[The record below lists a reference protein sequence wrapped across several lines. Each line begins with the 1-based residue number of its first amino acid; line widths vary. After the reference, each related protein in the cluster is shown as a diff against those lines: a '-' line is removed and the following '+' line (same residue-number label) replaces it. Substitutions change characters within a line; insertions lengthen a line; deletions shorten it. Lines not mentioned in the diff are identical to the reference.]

1 MHTRPPRIELAPG
14 LDIPRVLTG
23 LWQVADME
31 KGGVKLDMERACAV
45 LGEYTADGYDA
56 FDMADHYGSAEEIAG
71 HFLANAGRGRARA
84 FTKWCPAPGPMTP
97 EIVREGVGRSFGRLA
112 LERIDLMQF
121 HWWRYSHPGYIDAM
135 SEMARLRAEGRIGHL
150 GVTNFDT
157 DHLRLLVRHGI
168 PIVSNQVS
176 FSLLDRRAAG
186 RMTDF
191 CRASGVKLLAY
202 GTLAGGFLTDYWVG
216 RTEPQQIPD
225 WSKSK
230 YKHFIDAIGGWG
242 VLQEILSAAKRIA
255 DKHRVS
261 VANVAARWVLEHEA
275 VAAVII
281 GARLGERE
289 HRTDNLA
296 LFSFSLDAE
305 DQARLAYALAKARDL
320 PGDCGDEYRKPPIL
334 TATGDLSHHLQ
345 SLAAVYE
352 AKSPTGRPRRSVDS
366 GSKWEAI
373 AGYSRAVRAGNRILV
388 SGTTA
393 THGAGVTICP
403 GDVEAQTVYALDKIA
418 ASIESLGGT
427 LADVIRTR
435 LYVKDASLWQPVA
448 QVHERYFGAVR
459 PVNTLLQIGALVGD
473 CEIEIEAEA
482 EVGA

>member
-1 MHTRPPRIELAPG
+1 
-14 LDIPRVLTG
+14 
-23 LWQVADME
+23 
-31 KGGVKLDMERACAV
+31 
-45 LGEYTADGYDA
+45 
-56 FDMADHYGSAEEIAG
+56 MADHYGSAEEIAG

-84 FTKWCPAPGPMTP
+84 VHEVVPRAWTDDA
-97 EIVREGVGRSFGRLA
+97 RDRARGRRDAASGASHSSAF
-112 LERIDLMQF
+112 DLMQF
-121 HWWRYSHPGYIDAM
+121 HWWRYSHPGYIDAL
-135 SEMARLRAEGRIGHL
+135 SEMARMRAEGRIGHL

-186 RMTDF
+186 RMSDF

-202 GTLAGGFLTDYWVG
+202 GTLAGGFLTDHWVG

-289 HRTDNLA
+289 HRTTTSR
-296 LFSFSLDAE
+296 SFPSRSMPKTRRGLRTHSRRRATCRGI
-305 DQARLAYALAKARDL
+305 A
-320 PGDCGDEYRKPPIL
+320 GTS
-334 TATGDLSHHLQ
+334 TAS
-345 SLAAVYE
+345 
-352 AKSPTGRPRRSVDS
+352 RRS
-366 GSKWEAI
+366 
-373 AGYSRAVRAGNRILV
+373 
-388 SGTTA
+388 
-393 THGAGVTICP
+393 
-403 GDVEAQTVYALDKIA
+403 
-418 ASIESLGGT
+418 
-427 LADVIRTR
+427 
-435 LYVKDASLWQPVA
+435 
-448 QVHERYFGAVR
+448 
-459 PVNTLLQIGALVGD
+459 
-473 CEIEIEAEA
+473 
-482 EVGA
+482 